1 MLDGGQRRRGPPLA
15 NGDLAWPASQE
26 FKLEKLQLLEQEK
39 SKIRKEY
46 ERREAQVE
54 VKKKM

>member
-1 MLDGGQRRRGPPLA
+1 MRLLPMPNAYL
-15 NGDLAWPASQE
+15 PAQE
-26 FKLEKLQLLEQEK
+26 FNLEKLQLLEQEK

-46 ERREAQVE
+46 ERREAQTE